1 MTKHVEQLEDP
12 PERVGREELGSVKSS
27 LVYSRLVSQENLQ
40 QIP

>member
-27 LVYSRLVSQENLQ
+27 GSTLD
-40 QIP
+40 